1 MGGVYTKKGDK
12 GETGLYGGTRIP
24 KNNLRVECYGTIDEV
39 VSNIGSAYSLIKDEE
54 LRQVLRHIQKRLFS
68 VGAELASDENG
79 IKKLSGRISEDDV
92 VYLENTIDR
101 YQSILSPQKGFIIP
115 GGTAASAVLHV
126 ARTVTRR
133 AERNLVSLKKEQDVS
148 DSIIKFINRLSDTL
162 FILARVEEEGSF
174 IQVVKNKVLEKII
187 EHKTNIEFDLE
198 LSKKMADMAEKKAL
212 EMKLPIVFSVVDK
225 SGNLMLLHRMNDSLI
240 ASIDISMN
248 KAFTA
253 VSLKMSTDKLAPLAL
268 PGGHL
273 YGIQNTNNNRI
284 IVFGGGYPLEHNGE
298 VIGGIGVSGGT
309 VEQDMEI
316 ALYSLRA
323 FEF

>member
-12 GETGLYGGTRIP
+12 GETGLYGGSRIS

-39 VSNIGSAYSLIKDEE
+39 VSNIGSAYSMIKDGE
-54 LRQVLRHIQKRLFS
+54 LRQVLRYIQKRLFS

-79 IKKLSGRISEDDV
+79 IKKLSGRICEDDV
-92 VYLENTIDR
+92 VYLENTIDK
-101 YQSILSPQKGFIIP
+101 YQLMLSPQKGFIIP
-115 GGTAASAVLHV
+115 GGSPASAVLHV

-133 AERNLVSLKKEQDVS
+133 AERSLVSLKKEQGGN

-174 IQVVKNKVLEKII
+174 IQEVKNKVLEKII
-187 EHKTNIEFDLE
+187 EHKSNVELDLE
-198 LSKKMADMAEKKAL
+198 LSKKKAALAEKRAL

-268 PGGHL
+268 PGGPL